1 MVSLI
6 ILSPPPVA
14 WFYHTLPSKVH
25 YEYRHLIRI
34 TVYAGIIRNL
44 IDRCAFSIH
53 LSNGINL
60 TLVPC
65 KIHVLTGNVDAP
77 AFLSQICLF
86 NVCDSCLLRHKSIPL
101 PPLILASSRLKNA
114 LTASLF
120 SGAGLRHCFNLSSP
134 SVHFNTCFETRIMI
148 TFASK
153 GSPNLMASSYQSLT
167 FMFHPL
173 LYLLNALVNLF
184 IQNPAFSVVVLRNQ
198 RV

>member
-120 SGAGLRHCFNLSSP
+120 SGAGLRRCSNLSSP
-134 SVHFNTCFETRIMI
+134 AVHFHSCCATRVMMA
-148 TFASK
+148 FARK
-153 GSPNLMASSYQSLT
+153 GPARLLASSSQCLS

-173 LYLLNALVNLF
+173 LCLLDALVNLF

-198 RV
+198 